1 MSQFKFKKKY
11 GQNFL
16 QDEQTLEKIVSSIE
30 PSPSDLILEIG
41 PGAGAITKKLKRY
54 TSQLVAFEIDEDTK
68 KYLLPIQD
76 EKTKI
81 IYEDFLNIDL
91 AEFLKKYH
99 YEKLYIIGNLPY
111 YITTPIIEHII
122 DSKVDH
128 QSLTIMVQKE
138 VANRFLATPGH
149 REYGYM
155 TVLLNYYYMIERV
168 IDVKKTQFYPVPK
181 VDSTVLKLTM
191 KKSRDVDIDKLKT
204 LLKDSFR
211 YKRKNIQN
219 NLRTYD
225 RNKLETILHNH
236 GYSLTDRAE
245 ELTLE
250 TFMDLLK
257 IFD

>member
-54 TSQLVAFEIDEDTK
+54 ASQLVAFEIDEETK
-68 KYLLPIQD
+68 KYLLSIQD
-76 EKTKI
+76 ENTEI

-91 AEFLKKYH
+91 TEFLKKYH

-219 NLRTYD
+219 NLRAYD

-257 IFD
+257 ILD